1 MITDNRGYSNK
12 IILANKE
19 ASEKSFGVKLGRY
32 CIPRDISVSEIANH
46 FNVTRMTI
54 YGWFDGTWI
63 PTIEHKEKIIEVLE
77 GDGGL
82 DASQQEVE

>member
-19 ASEKSFGVKLGRY
+19 ASEKSFGVRLGRY
-32 CIPRDISVSEIANH
+32 CIPRDISVSEIADY
-46 FNVTRMTI
+46 FKVTRMTI

-63 PTIEHKEKIIEVLE
+63 PISKHKEKIIEMLKNGGWDVHRE
-77 GDGGL
+77 G
-82 DASQQEVE
+82 E

>member
-1 MITDNRGYSNK
+1 MKYNKLLFLISKYLITAFL
-12 IILANKE
+12 I
-19 ASEKSFGVKLGRY
+19 V
-32 CIPRDISVSEIANH
+32 SVSEIANH

-77 GDGGL
+77 GGGGL